1 MLTKEKKK
9 GKAWNLAKAWLTVG
23 SYRLTKFTLMSAER
37 PGTRVRMGCMAWG
50 RKVLGKTHSQK
61 PQITQRDKGSSVT
74 ATETTD
80 CRIRLSKDPGEKR
93 IMIHMF
99 EEIKKRKIW
108 ARRRAIKSSSSLEKE
123 QNSIQKCKI

>member
-1 MLTKEKKK
+1 MH
-9 GKAWNLAKAWLTVG
+9 G
-23 SYRLTKFTLMSAER
+23 
-37 PGTRVRMGCMAWG
+37 
-50 RKVLGKTHSQK
+50 LGKESPGQDSQSK
-61 PQITQRDKGSSVT
+61 
-74 ATETTD
+74 ATNYPKRQGILSDSHRNKIVESD
-80 CRIRLSKDPGEKR
+80 SKDPGEKR